1 MSAVVLHV
9 IQAMKFQVAEM
20 TIYPLSYN
28 KTNCDH
34 LIYEPQD
41 TQYVFKNILKTGSNF
56 CLCVTNFGLGLL
68 LQED

>member
-9 IQAMKFQVAEM
+9 IKAMKFKVAEL
-20 TIYPLSYN
+20 TIYPLSIN

-41 TQYVFKNILKTGSNF
+41 TQ
-56 CLCVTNFGLGLL
+56 
-68 LQED
+68 